1 MTRANDQQ
9 RAVLLIC
16 LVTSLAVLSPLT
28 AAADD
33 TAKRDAPPPEAKTL
47 AATMPDTGGNPA
59 SSGATATATATTAGT
74 EQAEA
79 PRYPRAVIARPLTLP
94 QGLAMLG
101 ADATANHDFSAM
113 GGAPI
118 LGYGFTDDFEVQIP
132 YTFAT
137 KEFELKGSLNV
148 DLGYKLLRGAVD
160 GKLEAI
166 ARVRGGYN
174 MLTETANPLMLG
186 VHVQYNITDTLAVIS
201 GTPGSQ
207 QLRIAVD
214 DGGTMTNPVDLSLPL
229 SIGYQATGEVY
240 LQLDTKLFQLDLHDS
255 ANAFIGADTTP
266 MALTVVYNV
275 LPALDVQAAVATDLS
290 NAPGD
295 NLSLLVGARYYA
307 GKL

>member
-1 MTRANDQQ
+1 MTRANGQQ
-9 RAVLLIC
+9 RALLLIS
-16 LVTSLAVLSPLT
+16 LVTSLAVLSPRP

-33 TAKRDAPPPEAKTL
+33 KKTVVATVPDAGDTPSAGGEA
-47 AATMPDTGGNPA
+47 
-59 SSGATATATATTAGT
+59 ATATASA

-118 LGYGFTDDFEVQIP
+118 VGYGFTDDFEVQIP

-148 DLGYKLLRGAVD
+148 DLGYKLLRGALD

-174 MLTETANPLMLG
+174 MLTETANPLMIG

-207 QLRIAVD
+207 QLRITVD
-214 DGGTMTNPVDLSLPL
+214 DGGTMLNPTDLSLPF
-229 SIGYQATGEVY
+229 SVGYQAR
-240 LQLDTKLFQLDLHDS
+240 DRKS
-255 ANAFIGADTTP
+255 
-266 MALTVVYNV
+266 VV
-275 LPALDVQAAVATDLS
+275 
-290 NAPGD
+290 
-295 NLSLLVGARYYA
+295 
-307 GKL
+307 